1 MRARLLAWVI
11 AVAAGAASAQSR
23 PADSFNEPKSLAGE
37 GQAQLP
43 GGGGAMIDS
52 IRLVSNGRGVEA
64 TIGTAADNEISIYT
78 RDNQRILVT
87 HFFAR

>member
-1 MRARLLAWVI
+1 
-11 AVAAGAASAQSR
+11 
-23 PADSFNEPKSLAGE
+23 
-37 GQAQLP
+37 
-43 GGGGAMIDS
+43 MIDS